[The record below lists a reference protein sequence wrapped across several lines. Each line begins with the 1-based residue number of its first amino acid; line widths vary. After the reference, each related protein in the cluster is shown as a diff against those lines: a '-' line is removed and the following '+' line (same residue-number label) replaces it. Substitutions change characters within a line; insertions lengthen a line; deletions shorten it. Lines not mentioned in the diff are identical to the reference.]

1 MSTDRVDI
9 AAEFLETLSFTPYP
23 VQEEAIYAWFSSD
36 QGVLVCA
43 PTGTGKTLI
52 AEAAIF
58 EALKTGKRCYYTT
71 PLIALTDQK
80 LVEIQQSALRWGYP
94 IDSIGLVTG
103 NRRVNPDAPV
113 LVVVAEILLNRLM
126 GRDVEHFENV
136 SSVVMDEFHSF
147 NDPERGIVWELT
159 LGLLPKNVRTMLLS
173 ATVGNSVEF
182 CGWLHRS
189 HGRNLELVQGTERKV
204 PLQFEWID
212 DSYLDEHLEKIAEGD
227 DAKRRTPALVF
238 CFNREQCWQVAELL
252 KGKKLIDKER
262 QAIITRRIESFD
274 FTQGAGPKLKQILIR
289 GVGVHH
295 AGIMPKYRRLVE
307 QLFQEKLLSVTVC
320 TETLSAGINL
330 PARSV
335 ILPSLVKG
343 PFGKKKIVEP
353 STAHQIFG
361 RAGRPQYDDK
371 GFVYVLAHEDD
382 VKINRWRVQYDQIP
396 EDTKDPNLIK
406 AKKALKKKMPTRRVG
421 ETYWTFEQF
430 EKLRLAP
437 AAKLESRGHLP
448 WRLLAYLLLNDPS
461 VQPLRDLVGRRLQD
475 TKSIERGQKEL
486 NRMLVTLW
494 KSGFVTLEPTPKV
507 KHQEAPKPIVES
519 KPGWLQLPPGSTGK
533 EADNYNLDDDEDEE
547 TPEANVLG
555 SDSISDS
562 VSYDLE
568 DYKPVSAVPTDRLVY
583 LSELRSVNPIYGLY
597 MVNMMQFA
605 DETERVQILESV
617 LELPANIAKI
627 VKVPP
632 PDKLPAGSLATGILH
647 PQLLSLGLAVAEE
660 LMGQQEDN
668 DERSDEEIVRDAGG
682 AAGKRRPFKPFE
694 EAPVRPLALGDKM
707 RRLFDYEYP
716 GVHDVFTRS
725 VWVVGE
731 LLEFGCE
738 FNKYIVANGMQKHE
752 GLLFRHILR
761 FILLIE
767 EIAKIAP
774 SESTEETWEIPLY
787 ALADK
792 LVECCRRVDPESTDQ
807 ILQSEGLE
815 NRDTRE
821 ARDRTLSNSPKP
833 IVEF

>member
-1 MSTDRVDI
+1 MSADRVDI

-23 VQEEAIYAWFSSD
+23 VQEEAIYAWFSSE

-126 GRDVEHFENV
+126 GNDAEHFENV

-159 LGLLPKNVRTMLLS
+159 LGLLPKTVRTMLLS

-182 CGWLHRS
+182 CSWLHRS

-212 DSYLDEHLEKIAEGD
+212 DNYLDEHLEKIAEGD
-227 DAKRRTPALVF
+227 DAKRRTPGLVF

-262 QAIITRRIESFD
+262 QAIITKRIETFD
-274 FTQGAGPKLKQILIR
+274 FTQGAGPKLRQILIR

-361 RAGRPQYDDK
+361 RAGRPQFDAK

-406 AKKALKKKMPTRRVG
+406 AKKALKKKMPTRRAG
-421 ETYWTFEQF
+421 ETYWTAEQF
-430 EKLRLAP
+430 EKLRSAP

-494 KSGFVTLEPTPKV
+494 KSGFITLEPTPNI

-519 KPGWLQLPPGSTGK
+519 KPGWLQLPASSPAKATDTESI
-533 EADNYNLDDDEDEE
+533 DDDDDEEPGIGTLASE
-547 TPEANVLG
+547 
-555 SDSISDS
+555 SISDS
-562 VSYDLE
+562 VSYDLD
-568 DYKPVSAVPTDRLVY
+568 DYKPVSAVPTDRLMY

-605 DETERVQILESV
+605 DEIERVQILESV

-632 PDKLPAGSLATGILH
+632 PDKLPAGTLATEILH
-647 PQLLSLGLAVAEE
+647 PQLLSLGLAVPEE
-660 LMGQQEDN
+660 LMGKQEDV

-694 EAPVRPLALGDKM
+694 EAPLRPLALGEKL

-716 GVHDVFTRS
+716 GVQDVFTRS

-731 LLEFGCE
+731 LLEFGGE

-767 EIAKIAP
+767 EIVKIAP

-792 LVECCRRVDPESTDQ
+792 LVECCRKVDPESTDQ
-807 ILQSEGLE
+807 ILQNEGRE
-815 NRDTRE
+815 DRNTRE
-821 ARDRTLSNSPKP
+821 ARGRTLSNSPKP
-833 IVEF
+833 NVES

>member
-1 MSTDRVDI
+1 MSLDRVDI
-9 AAEFLETLSFTPYP
+9 ASEFLETLSFTPYP
-23 VQEEAIYAWFSSD
+23 VQEEAIYAWFSSE

-80 LVEIQQSALRWGYP
+80 LVEIQQSALRWGFP

-126 GRDVEHFENV
+126 GNDAEHFENV
-136 SSVVMDEFHSF
+136 SAVVMDEFHSF

-159 LGLLPKNVRTMLLS
+159 LGLLPKAVRTMLLS

-182 CGWLHRS
+182 CSWLHRS

-212 DSYLDEHLEKIAEGD
+212 DNYLDEHLEKIAEGD
-227 DAKRRTPALVF
+227 DAKRRTPGLVF

-262 QAIITRRIESFD
+262 QAIITKRIDAFD
-274 FTQGAGPKLKQILIR
+274 FSQGAGPKLKQILIR

-343 PFGKKKIVEP
+343 PFGKKKMVEP

-361 RAGRPQYDDK
+361 RAGRPQFDAK

-406 AKKALKKKMPTRRVG
+406 AKKALKKKMPTRRSG

-461 VQPLRDLVGRRLQD
+461 VQPLRDLVGRRLQES
-475 TKSIERGQKEL
+475 KSIEKGQKEL

-494 KSGFVTLEPTPKV
+494 KSGFITLEPTPAM
-507 KHQEAPKPIVES
+507 KHTEAPKPLIAET
-519 KPGWLQLPPGSTGK
+519 KPGWLQIPTNPLSKSANDTPG
-533 EADNYNLDDDEDEE
+533 DDEDDEE
-547 TPEANVLG
+547 TTEAVMAIPEA
-555 SDSISDS
+555 SQDSIA
-562 VSYDLE
+562 YDLDE
-568 DYKPVSAVPTDRLVY
+568 YKPISAVPTERLAY

-605 DETERVQILESV
+605 DDMERVQILESV

-632 PDKLPAGSLATGILH
+632 PDQLPAGPLATGILH
-647 PQLLSLGLAVAEE
+647 PQLLSLGLAAPEE
-660 LMGQQEDN
+660 LMEQQD
-668 DERSDEEIVRDAGG
+668 DVDDRSDEEIVKDAGG

-694 EAPVRPLALGDKM
+694 EAPLRPLALGEKL

-738 FNKYIVANGMQKHE
+738 FNKYVVASGMQKHE

-774 SESTEETWEIPLY
+774 SESSEETWEQPLY
-787 ALADK
+787 ALADR
-792 LVECCRRVDPESTDQ
+792 LVECCRSVDPECTDQ
-807 ILQSEGLE
+807 ILQSEG
-815 NRDTRE
+815 RE
-821 ARDRTLSNSPKP
+821 ERGRSLGKIPT
-833 IVEF
+833 